1 MMAGCRETRM
11 QRDNNL
17 AGFVRQDA
25 PDYIGSRKFFLL
37 LFFSLPLISGL
48 SLPPCS
54 TLHVLIYYFSNKF
67 VTK

>member
-1 MMAGCRETRM
+1 M

-37 LFFSLPLISGL
+37 LLFF
-48 SLPPCS
+48 
-54 TLHVLIYYFSNKF
+54 
-67 VTK
+67 